1 MRGRGTLAG
10 LVTLVV
16 AASLCAPA
24 ADAHVALVSSDPPD
38 ATSLTNVPRE
48 VHLRFNE
55 AVSSRF
61 RQVRL
66 LDAHGRRVAG
76 TAVTATPDGRQLTL
90 RLPAGLRRGAYELT
104 WEALA
109 QDDGHVSGGALV
121 FGLGAAVG
129 PPPRP
134 APAGGASTV
143 DAVLRW
149 AWLALVLF
157 AIGVAGFGLL
167 LRTVRVPEAASP
179 VLRRAQ
185 DRLAR
190 TLAPAAGLAAALGLA
205 VLLREAATVPG
216 GGSLVSTAGTL
227 LGERWGLLWVASE
240 LLLCALVV
248 AGLAVRRAPQRRG
261 PWITSAVLLAGLSV
275 VHVANGHAAN
285 VARPAAHV
293 LAGAVHLL
301 AAGLWLG
308 GVAAFAVTL
317 WPTAGSNRS
326 DIAKLA
332 RAVRTRFGVLA
343 GGALLVAVLTGLI
356 AAGTQIASID
366 ALLTTDYGGSLIV
379 KSGLMV
385 AAGMFGLANAV
396 LLLRGGDHVRSGRVS
411 RLMAIEVALGV
422 GALLAAAEMTAS
434 VPARGPEFGVP
445 RPVRAPV
452 LARQVQDVL
461 VAATA
466 RPNRVGTNVITVTTS
481 DTRRI
486 YGAPIRGVSVV
497 LRPVAGG
504 ASRTVQLI
512 GAGTGRWTGGA
523 LLSGAGGWRMTVLVR
538 RPGTTL
544 AAPLSWKVEPAD
556 AVIPVRYSSRRLAP
570 ITNRIAL
577 ILAIGAVT
585 GLLLLLVARRRPFAR
600 TRPLRMIGKDA
611 I

>member
-38 ATSLTNVPRE
+38 ATSLTNVPRD

-76 TAVTATPDGRQLTL
+76 TSVAATPDGRQLTL
-90 RLPAGLRRGAYELT
+90 RLPAGLRRGAYEVT
-104 WEALA
+104 WEALS
-109 QDDGHVSGGALV
+109 QNDGHVTGGAFV
-121 FGLGAAVG
+121 FGAGAAVG
-129 PPPRP
+129 PAPRA
-134 APAGGASTV
+134 APASGASTL
-143 DAVLRW
+143 DSVLRW
-149 AWLALVLF
+149 AWLTLVLM
-157 AIGVAGFGLL
+157 AIGVVGFGLV
-167 LRTVRVPEAASP
+167 LRAVRVPRAPAAR
-179 VLRRAQ
+179 RRAQ
-185 DRLAR
+185 ARLAR
-190 TLAPAAGLAAALGLA
+190 TLAPAAGLAAAVGLA
-205 VLLREAATVPG
+205 VLIREAATVPG
-216 GGSLVSTAGTL
+216 DGSLLSTGATL
-227 LGERWGLLWVASE
+227 LGERWGVLWLASE
-240 LLLCALVV
+240 ALLIAVAVV
-248 AGLAVRRAPQRRG
+248 GLAVRRAPDRRG
-261 PWITSAVLLAGLSV
+261 PWIASAALLVCLALA
-275 VHVANGHAAN
+275 HVANGHAAN
-285 VARPAAHV
+285 VERPVAHV

-308 GVAAFAVTL
+308 GVAAFAVAL
-317 WPTAGSNRS
+317 WPTAGTSRH
-326 DIAKLA
+326 DAAVLA
-332 RAVRTRFGVLA
+332 RAVRTPFGALA

-356 AAGTQIASID
+356 AVGTQVASVD
-366 ALLTTDYGGSLIV
+366 ALLRTNYGESLLA
-379 KSGLMV
+379 KSALMA
-385 AAGMFGLANAV
+385 AAGLFGLANAV
-396 LLLRGGDHVRSGRVS
+396 LLLRGGDHVASGRVS
-411 RLMAIEVALGV
+411 RLMAIEVALGI

-434 VPARGPEFGVP
+434 APARGPEFGVP

-452 LARQVQDVL
+452 LARQVKDVL

-466 RPNRVGTNVITVTTS
+466 RPNRVGTNVFTVTTS

-486 YGAPIRGVSVV
+486 YGAPIRGVSIV
-497 LRPVAGG
+497 LRPQAGG
-504 ASRTVQLI
+504 APRTLQLI

-538 RPGTTL
+538 RPGVTL
-544 AAPLSWKVEPAD
+544 AAPLSWQVEPAD
-556 AVIPVRYSSRRLAP
+556 TVIPVRYSSRRLAP

-577 ILAIGAVT
+577 VLASGAVI
-585 GLLLLLVARRRPFAR
+585 GLLLLLVARRRPFSG